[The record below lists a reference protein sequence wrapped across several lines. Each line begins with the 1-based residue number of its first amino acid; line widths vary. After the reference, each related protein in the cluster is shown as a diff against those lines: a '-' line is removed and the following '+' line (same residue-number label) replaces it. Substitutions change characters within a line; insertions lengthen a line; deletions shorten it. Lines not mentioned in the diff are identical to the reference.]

1 MAKSHVMQERKLTEL
16 QVLLLQCLWTPIRT
30 PNERN
35 EQVPWPPGTGTV
47 EVLCGQQ
54 ASLKLP
60 TQSIAPMLQVLQQ
73 KAGFDPDKA
82 ELGIS
87 DILAD
92 HSNPK
97 YFLWQRTIM
106 NMPLGNSIPLTQGT
120 WKFSAQ
126 DWGEQSLTQIGTC
139 WLHVKKRRMSMDPR

>member
-1 MAKSHVMQERKLTEL
+1 MTLLGTEKAPPLWTHPTGSDFVRGARIVAKSHVMQERKLTDL

-35 EQVPWPPGTGTV
+35 EQVPWPPGTDTV

-73 KAGFDPDKA
+73 KAELDPAKA

-97 YFLWQRTIM
+97 YFL
-106 NMPLGNSIPLTQGT
+106 
-120 WKFSAQ
+120 
-126 DWGEQSLTQIGTC
+126 
-139 WLHVKKRRMSMDPR
+139 